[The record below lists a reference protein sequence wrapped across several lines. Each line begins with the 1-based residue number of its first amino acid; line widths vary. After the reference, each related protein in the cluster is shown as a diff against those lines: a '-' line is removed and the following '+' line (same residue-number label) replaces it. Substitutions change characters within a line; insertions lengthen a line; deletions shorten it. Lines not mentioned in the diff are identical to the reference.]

1 MKIVATLFYT
11 GYFPVAPGTI
21 GTLVAVAVYLLIPEV
36 FFQELSSVLTFLILL
51 SLLGVYITGSA
62 ERSMSKDDRRI
73 VLDEFVGFFFG
84 LIFLPKNL
92 VLILI
97 AFILFRIFDI
107 FKPEPIFRLQKLKSG
122 WGIMSDDIIAG
133 IYTNICLQ
141 IIIRLFPAILKIE
154 S

>member
-36 FFQELSSVLTFLILL
+36 FFQELSSVLPFLILL